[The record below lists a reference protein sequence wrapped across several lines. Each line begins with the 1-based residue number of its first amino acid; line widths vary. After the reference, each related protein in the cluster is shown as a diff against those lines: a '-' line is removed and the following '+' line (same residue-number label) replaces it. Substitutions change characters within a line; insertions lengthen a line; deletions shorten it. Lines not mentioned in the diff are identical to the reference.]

1 MTTQPTGFSF
11 CFRNHST
18 DSDATHDRVHDRV
31 WLVKRD
37 SLWWLRFC
45 PPFYGMEILMVDD
58 THDTLQ
64 LYCLVLELQGFS
76 VQVADSGEEAL
87 RVVRDTVKAFD
98 AILLDVEIP
107 RMNGWEV
114 LRAIRQLP
122 QGQKSYIAMFSAY
135 GKTEENAALAQQL
148 GADSFLEKPVLP
160 QALIDAIRVGVAQKR
175 SQK

>member
-1 MTTQPTGFSF
+1 
-11 CFRNHST
+11 
-18 DSDATHDRVHDRV
+18 
-31 WLVKRD
+31 
-37 SLWWLRFC
+37 
-45 PPFYGMEILMVDD
+45 MVDD

-114 LRAIRQLP
+114 LRAIRL
-122 QGQKSYIAMFSAY
+122 
-135 GKTEENAALAQQL
+135 T
-148 GADSFLEKPVLP
+148 
-160 QALIDAIRVGVAQKR
+160 
-175 SQK
+175 